1 MRILHTSDW
10 HVGKRLNNRERLA
23 EQAEVL
29 NEIAA
34 ICESEAI
41 DLVLVAGDIFD
52 TFTPSAEAEELFFS
66 SIKKIAG
73 EHRSVL
79 LISGN
84 HDDGVRLSAC
94 APLAQEY
101 GIYVVGNAR
110 NPLPLSSTRGVRPIA
125 SGKGYAIFE
134 NAGGEQVFVSML
146 PYPNEARFKEEK
158 STLSYV
164 EQMQAWMNEGAAQN
178 TGGLPSILMAHI
190 FVLGGAVSE
199 GERSIDVGGA
209 RAVPVESLPGC
220 DYVALGHLHK
230 RQHFGK
236 GHCYYSGSP
245 LQYAFDESADKGV
258 KVFDLTKNGVENL
271 RDVPL
276 QSGKRLVRIQALS
289 VAEGMQRLQENAEHL
304 VELTLHLTAPL
315 SSVEA
320 AALSAKGNLALLL
333 TQVHAETEYAAV
345 SRRQF
350 TDAELFEE
358 FYRSQYGEQVDARLK
373 QLFLEALAEADE
385 ER

>member
-10 HVGKRLNNRERLA
+10 HVGKRLNGRERLD
-23 EQAEVL
+23 EQADVL
-29 NEIAA
+29 NEIAEL
-34 ICESEAI
+34 CESENV

-73 EHRSVL
+73 ENRSVL

-110 NPLPLSSTRGVRPIA
+110 EPLPLSSTRGVRPVR
-125 SGKGYAIFE
+125 SGKGYAVFE
-134 NAGGEQVFVSML
+134 NGAGEQTFVCTL

-158 STLSYV
+158 SPLSYV

-178 TGGLPSILMAHI
+178 TDGLPSVLVAHI

-209 RAVPVESLPGC
+209 RAVPVESLPKC
-220 DYVALGHLHK
+220 DYIALGHLHK

-245 LQYAFDESADKGV
+245 LQYAFDEKADKGV
-258 KVFDLTKNGVENL
+258 KVFDLTAGGVENL

-276 QSGKRLVRIQALS
+276 QSGKRLVRLEAAS
-289 VAEGMQRLQENAEHL
+289 VADGIQRLQENAEHL

-315 SSVEA
+315 SSMEA
-320 AALSAKGNLALLL
+320 SALSAIGNLVLLL
-333 TQVHAETEYAAV
+333 TQVHAETEYTAV

-350 TDAELFEE
+350 TDAELFDE
-358 FYRSQYGEQVDARLK
+358 FYRSQYGEQADERLK

-385 ER
+385 GR